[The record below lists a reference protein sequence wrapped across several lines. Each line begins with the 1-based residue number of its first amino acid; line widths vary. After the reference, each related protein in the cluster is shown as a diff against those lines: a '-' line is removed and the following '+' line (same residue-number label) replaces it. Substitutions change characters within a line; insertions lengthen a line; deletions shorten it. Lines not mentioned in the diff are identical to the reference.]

1 MAEEFFSRALA
12 WQEKNGY
19 NVYHETHRKRFLHSP
34 WVARSFMPKFP
45 QMKVSDT
52 QGHMMSPVS
61 DLRWLLTSHTGSV
74 SRRLGPVTLTS
85 PPWWRSSPAR

>member
-12 WQEKNGY
+12 WQEENGY

-45 QMKVSDT
+45 QMKVGDT
-52 QGHMMSPVS
+52 
-61 DLRWLLTSHTGSV
+61 
-74 SRRLGPVTLTS
+74 
-85 PPWWRSSPAR
+85 

>member
-1 MAEEFFSRALA
+1 MAEEFFRRALA
-12 WQEKNGY
+12 WQEENGY

-52 QGHMMSPVS
+52 RSPYHHVS
-61 DLRWLLTSHTGSV
+61 DLRWLLTSPTGFASQ
-74 SRRLGPVTLTS
+74 RLGPVTLTS
-85 PPWWRSSPAR
+85 PPSWRSSPGR